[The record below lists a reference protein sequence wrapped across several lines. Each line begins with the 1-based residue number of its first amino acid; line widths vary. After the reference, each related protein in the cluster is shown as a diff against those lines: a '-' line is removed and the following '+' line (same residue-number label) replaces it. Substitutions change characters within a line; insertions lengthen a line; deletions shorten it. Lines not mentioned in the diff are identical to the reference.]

1 MIMDYLKGGKMV
13 PKDLIRSTLKS
24 NICKIKFTKTN
35 GEVREMICTLKD
47 DVVVPHEKTTD
58 RVKAIN
64 EEVLAVWDC
73 EKNAWRS
80 FRFDSILEHT
90 LYVGDINVPA

>member
-1 MIMDYLKGGKMV
+1 MTQVISVDS
-13 PKDLIRSTLKS
+13 IRSTLKS
-24 NICKIKFTKTN
+24 NICNIKFTKKN
-35 GEVREMICTLKD
+35 GEIREMVCTLRD

-58 RVKAIN
+58 RVKQIN

-80 FRFDSILEHT
+80 FRVDSIIDVL
-90 LYVGDINVPA
+90 VK